1 MITSNLKKIILYA
14 FLYTITKSVFISD
27 KKALQ
32 QQQCNKRQYIFYYW
46 ELNI

>member
-27 KKALQ
+27 KKGSAAAAMQ
-32 QQQCNKRQYIFYYW
+32 
-46 ELNI
+46 